1 MKRIFWVFERPVA
14 KYHIKFCFILVICFP
29 SLQLFQNL
37 TAFPCLTTSLISSS
51 RWEVYASVFLE
62 SVSLNIKREFSCRGS
77 LSLSSALMCF
87 QKEDKSSQPWLCTS
101 EPLLHTSVLTMH
113 SILYPCVFPLHLFVF
128 SLSLSKCGSLAL
140 YTLLPDEIVVMC
152 NENDISCLDW
162 QYMIQQISL
171 LYSASCWHPKSPDTY
186 TSLTS
191 SQLSTQD
198 TPVHGKNSF

>member
-1 MKRIFWVFERPVA
+1 MLNNLFNFQ
-14 KYHIKFCFILVICFP
+14 FSLGSLCQCILGICFTEH
-29 SLQLFQNL
+29 Q
-37 TAFPCLTTSLISSS
+37 AG
-51 RWEVYASVFLE
+51 VFLPWV
-62 SVSLNIKREFSCRGS
+62 SVSLQCSDVFPEGEQV
-77 LSLSSALMCF
+77 LSALTMHS
-87 QKEDKSSQPWLCTS
+87 KTS
-101 EPLLHTSVLTMH
+101 PLLHTSVLTMH

-128 SLSLSKCGSLAL
+128 SLSFSKCGSLAL
-140 YTLLPDEIVVMC
+140 YTHLPDEIVVMC
-152 NENDISCLDW
+152 NENDISYLDW